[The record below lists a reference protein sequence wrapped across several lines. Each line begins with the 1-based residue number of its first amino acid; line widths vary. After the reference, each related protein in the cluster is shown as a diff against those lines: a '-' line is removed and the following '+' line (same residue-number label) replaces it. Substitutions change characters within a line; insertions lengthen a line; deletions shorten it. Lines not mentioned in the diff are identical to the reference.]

1 MKEVKYLGKDIQL
14 EDNDLLKSGMKLTAL
29 DEAVVDGVEAYEV
42 GCGCW
47 ETTYWLD
54 KKLFNSDKE

>member
-1 MKEVKYLGKDIQL
+1 MKKINYVGKDIQL
-14 EDNDLLKSGMKLTAL
+14 EDDDLLKSGMKLTAL

-42 GCGCW
+42 ECDCW

-54 KKLFNSDKE
+54 KKLFNSDEE